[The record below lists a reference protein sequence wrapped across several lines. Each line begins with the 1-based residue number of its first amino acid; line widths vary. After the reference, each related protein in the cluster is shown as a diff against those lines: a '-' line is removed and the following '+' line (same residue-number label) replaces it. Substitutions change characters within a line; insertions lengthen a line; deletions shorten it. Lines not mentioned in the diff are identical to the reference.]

1 MAERVT
7 LDAQGLKC
15 PLPILRAGKAIRPL
29 KTGDVLVVL
38 ATDPG
43 APADFQA
50 FCATTGN
57 RLIGI
62 RERDGVYEVEI
73 ERVVRS

>member
-1 MAERVT
+1 MVERVT

-15 PLPILRAGKAIRPL
+15 PLPILRAGKAMRPL
-29 KTGDVLVVL
+29 QPGDVLVVL

-43 APADFQA
+43 APADFRA
-50 FCATTGN
+50 FCATTGH

-62 RERDGVYEVEI
+62 RERDGVFTVEI
-73 ERVVRS
+73 ERAGAG